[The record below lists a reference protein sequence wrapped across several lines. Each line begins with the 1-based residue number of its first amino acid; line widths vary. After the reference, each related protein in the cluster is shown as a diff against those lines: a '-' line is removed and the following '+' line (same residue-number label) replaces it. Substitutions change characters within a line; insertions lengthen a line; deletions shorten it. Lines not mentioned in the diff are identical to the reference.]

1 MGHAEAAIQV
11 GDYRVAI
18 SRMNEHDLLEVV
30 EIEQTCGLSPWGWD
44 AYHAE
49 LGQGSAAIML
59 VAVSADRSLENG
71 KRLAGF
77 IVARLVADELHVNN
91 VAVRPELRR
100 HGIGVTL
107 LQEALNQAAARDA
120 VSAWLE
126 VRAGNKAAQTLYERC
141 GFQAAGLRRNYYHQP
156 VEDALLMTMRL
167 AADTRVEEAVG
178 SNP

>member
-1 MGHAEAAIQV
+1 MAHAEAAIQV

-18 SRMNEHDLLEVV
+18 SRMSEHDLLEVV
-30 EIEQTCGLSPWGWD
+30 EIEQTCGLSAWGWD

-49 LGQGSAAIML
+49 FAQGSAAIML
-59 VAVSADRSLENG
+59 VAVCADRSLENG

-100 HGIGVTL
+100 HGIGVAL
-107 LQEALNQAAARDA
+107 LQEVLDQAAAQGA

-141 GFQAAGLRRNYYHQP
+141 GFQSAGLRRDYYHQP
-156 VEDALLMTMRL
+156 VEDALLMTARL
-167 AADTRVEEAVG
+167 VDANGVEGAVE
-178 SNP
+178 SNR

>member
-1 MGHAEAAIQV
+1 MAHAETAIQV
-11 GDYRVAI
+11 GDDRVAI

-49 LGQGSAAIML
+49 FAQGSAAIML
-59 VAVSADRSLENG
+59 VAVSANRLLENG

-100 HGIGVTL
+100 HGIGVAL

-126 VRAGNKAAQTLYERC
+126 VRGGNKAAQTLYQRC
-141 GFQAAGLRRNYYHQP
+141 GFLAAGLRRDYYHQP
-156 VEDALLMTMRL
+156 VEDALLMTLRL
-167 AADTRVEEAVG
+167 VDANRVAGAAGRKR
-178 SNP
+178 